1 MSKKEFLKLKGENGI
16 DKGKNSKREWKE
28 NDGETVAGFGCW
40 RPQCW
45 LGGRLN
51 IRADQGPGSS
61 SWSSY
66 IVSSIGFITWHD
78 VRVSCLVDW
87 FFLIFSLFSSDFLKI
102 INVQISEMHLL
113 LKVKSVWGRKSTKDS
128 VVWHFDAASRGKG
141 DKLNLSLLWPNES
154 LRRNCIKICSL
165 MNTEE
170 QQCSVTLQ
178 KVWLWVIIFH
188 CHAFNTNDSHT
199 DRHDMAH

>member
-1 MSKKEFLKLKGENGI
+1 M
-16 DKGKNSKREWKE
+16 
-28 NDGETVAGFGCW
+28 AGFGCW

-51 IRADQGPGSS
+51 NPHRIFGLIKVQDHRRDHV
-61 SWSSY
+61 
-66 IVSSIGFITWHD
+66 IFSSIGFITWHD

-87 FFLIFSLFSSDFLKI
+87 FFLIFSLFNSDFLKI